1 MMLMPIYNQKWRKK
15 NYLALKQAYKGKEK
29 SCLSLDQQPTMK

>member
-1 MMLMPIYNQKWRKK
+1 MILMPYNQKWRKK
-15 NYLALKQAYKGKEK
+15 NCLALKQAYKGKKK